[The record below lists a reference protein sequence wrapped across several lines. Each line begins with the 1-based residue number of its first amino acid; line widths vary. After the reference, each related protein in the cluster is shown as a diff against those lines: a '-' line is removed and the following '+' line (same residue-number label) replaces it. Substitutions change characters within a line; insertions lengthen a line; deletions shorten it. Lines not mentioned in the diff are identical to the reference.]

1 MKYSEIFYLKC
12 FYAFIYESIAIVGL
26 ISSAYTLYFRVGSAV
41 CCYFCIWDLRRA
53 SDPVYKKNLY
63 EKRKEAYS
71 QSLCRPITEKLL
83 KPLVEKYGSL
93 DILKHPMQGLVLFYD
108 MQKSRTGKN
117 DCLVIKVKIL
127 EL

>member
-1 MKYSEIFYLKC
+1 MEGLWPPFRVNIKLLLVIYKYNVNLHPIMPKILEKTIP
-12 FYAFIYESIAIVGL
+12 
-26 ISSAYTLYFRVGSAV
+26 YFRVGSAV
-41 CCYFCIWDLRRA
+41 CCYFCIWDLKRA

-93 DILKHPMQGLVLFYD
+93 DILKHPMQGMVHIIFRRFY
-108 MQKSRTGKN
+108 KSG
-117 DCLVIKVKIL
+117 
-127 EL
+127 

>member
-1 MKYSEIFYLKC
+1 MFLRFYLLVHSN
-12 FYAFIYESIAIVGL
+12 FW
-26 ISSAYTLYFRVGSAV
+26 AYILNFRVGSAV

-93 DILKHPMQGLVLFYD
+93 DILKHPMQGLVLLLYF
-108 MQKSRTGKN
+108 MSSKSHLRENVTFGVEKMIVS
-117 DCLVIKVKIL
+117 C
-127 EL
+127 

>member
-1 MKYSEIFYLKC
+1 MPKILGKT
-12 FYAFIYESIAIVGL
+12 IP
-26 ISSAYTLYFRVGSAV
+26 YFRVGSAV
-41 CCYFCIWDLRRA
+41 CCYFCIWDLKRA

-93 DILKHPMQGLVLFYD
+93 DILKHPMQGMVLVPQKIGHKLWSMIQYD
-108 MQKSRTGKN
+108 SYVTITVKN
-117 DCLVIKVKIL
+117 SLL
-127 EL
+127 G

>member
-1 MKYSEIFYLKC
+1 MKITLH
-12 FYAFIYESIAIVGL
+12 AFNIGQIYYWYKFI
-26 ISSAYTLYFRVGSAV
+26 FRVGSAV
-41 CCYFCIWDLRRA
+41 CCYFCIWDLKRA

-93 DILKHPMQGLVLFYD
+93 DILKNPMQGMVLV
-108 MQKSRTGKN
+108 T
-117 DCLVIKVKIL
+117 
-127 EL
+127 